1 MLCSLHWNN
10 DRNGNHIMKYLI
22 DQAMSIMDNFD
33 WYWRMRDSDYKN
45 HSRIAEIRKNRF
57 LQILKEINDTDIIKA
72 LRDIWTAHY
81 EMSLPYM
88 DEDFYKR
95 KKEALNNAKE
105 KLKELTEVLI
115 TI

>member
-1 MLCSLHWNN
+1 MLCSLYRNN
-10 DRNGNHIMKYLI
+10 DCNGNHIMKHLI

-33 WYWRMRDSDYKN
+33 WYWRMCDSDYKN
-45 HSRIAEIRKNRF
+45 LSRIAESSKNRF
-57 LQILKEINDTDIIKA
+57 LQLLKEINDTDIVNA

-88 DEDFYKR
+88 DDDFYKR
-95 KKEALNNAKE
+95 KKEALSNAKE
-105 KLKELTEVLI
+105 KLTDVLI